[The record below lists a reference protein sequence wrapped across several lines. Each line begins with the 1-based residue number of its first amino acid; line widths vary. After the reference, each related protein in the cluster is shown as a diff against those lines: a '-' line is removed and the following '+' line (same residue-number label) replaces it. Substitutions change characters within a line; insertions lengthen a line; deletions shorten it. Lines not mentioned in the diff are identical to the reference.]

1 MAYSDFDLKKVLTD
15 FSLVTNEKSDLFAGV
30 SPIEP
35 GDHLR
40 WWLDEY
46 GRLAVGVGS
55 EKARSEYLITPIFA
69 EARRLAQNTFNVLP
83 GVTFEVDKGRGLS
96 GVCDYLVAG
105 SPELYFVRAPLLAVV
120 EGKREDLVSGY
131 GQCAAEM
138 VAIRLFNEKEQAPR
152 PCVYGCVTTGM
163 VWQFLKL
170 EGNILSIDKIE
181 YHLRELPKLLGI
193 LVGIANG

>member
-1 MAYSDFDLKKVLTD
+1 MEYSDFDLKRVLID
-15 FSLVTNEKSDLFAGV
+15 FSLVTSEATDLFADV
-30 SPIEP
+30 PPVEP
-35 GDHLR
+35 GEHLR
-40 WWLDEY
+40 WWLDQY
-46 GRLAVGVGS
+46 ARLAVGVGS

-96 GVCDYLVAG
+96 GVCDYLVSG

-120 EGKREDLVSGY
+120 EGKREDLVGGF

-170 EGNILSIDKIE
+170 EGNTLFIDTAE
-181 YHLRELPKLLGI
+181 YHLRELPKILGI